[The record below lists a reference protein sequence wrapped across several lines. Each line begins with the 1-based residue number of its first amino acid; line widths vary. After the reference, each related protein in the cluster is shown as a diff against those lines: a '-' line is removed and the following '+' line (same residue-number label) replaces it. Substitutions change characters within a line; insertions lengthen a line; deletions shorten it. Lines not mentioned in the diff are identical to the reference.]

1 MSEIK
6 KVRIDSKYKENISDL
21 EHEETIVNSVLENT
35 FNKFMNE
42 ENYNNLD
49 YALTTLLGKYVYI
62 ENDYLVPQGKYIRY
76 LDLRDTTN
84 IKLRIGGFVL
94 NDNGYSVSIKGFK
107 KCIKFSKKNVLIFI
121 QLTDTDFIKHAVQDY
136 I

>member
-1 MSEIK
+1 M
-6 KVRIDSKYKENISDL
+6 
-21 EHEETIVNSVLENT
+21 
-35 FNKFMNE
+35 
-42 ENYNNLD
+42 
-49 YALTTLLGKYVYI
+49 YI